1 MNEGIE
7 MRLKD
12 ALTGRRSVR
21 AFDKQPVPKDSLDR
35 LIWATQGITDDS
47 GNRCAPSAHALH
59 PLRLM
64 LIAGEIEGLAT
75 GLYSV
80 DPKTATLQSIH
91 DRDIRPALK
100 AAAVDDQTWITDAAI
115 VITICADMVTASQSF
130 ADQQPYGT
138 RGPRYVFIEAG
149 AAAQNTMLQAV
160 AEGLGSVLVA
170 GFRDEATAD
179 ALGLEAPLAPIL
191 HICIGYPKEGHN

>member
-1 MNEGIE
+1 MQ
-7 MRLKD
+7 LKD
-12 ALTGRRSVR
+12 VLTGRRSIR
-21 AFDKQPVPKDSLDR
+21 AFDIQPVSMDALER
-35 LIWATQGITDDS
+35 LVWAAQGVTDDA
-47 GNRCAPSAHALH
+47 GNRCAPSAHAMH
-59 PLRLM
+59 PLRL
-64 LIAGEIEGLAT
+64 LIAAGEIEGLAT
-75 GLYSV
+75 GLYTV

-91 DRDIRPALK
+91 SRDIRPALK
-100 AAAVDDQTWITDAAI
+100 AAAVDDQTWITDAPLI
-115 VITICADMVTASQSF
+115 ITICADMVTASQNF

-179 ALGLEAPLAPIL
+179 ALGLKSPLAPIL
-191 HICIGYPKEGHN
+191 HICIGFSKDGLG

>member
-1 MNEGIE
+1 MQ
-7 MRLKD
+7 LKD

-21 AFDKQPVPKDSLDR
+21 TFDKRPVPIDALER
-35 LIWATQGITDDS
+35 LIWATQGITDEA
-47 GNRCAPSAHALH
+47 GNRTAPSAHALH

-64 LIAGEIEGLAT
+64 IAVGEVEGLAT
-75 GLYSV
+75 GLYAV
-80 DPKTATLQSIH
+80 DPETATRQPVH
-91 DRDIRPALK
+91 DRDIRQTLRE
-100 AAAVDDQTWITDAAI
+100 AAVDDQTWMTDAAFI
-115 VITICADMVTASQSF
+115 VTICADMVAASNKF

-160 AEGLGSVLVA
+160 SEGLGSVLVA

-179 ALGLEAPLAPIL
+179 ALGLNAPLAPIL
-191 HICIGYPKEGHN
+191 HICLGFPKDGID

>member
-7 MRLKD
+7 MRLTD

-21 AFDKQPVPKDSLDR
+21 AFKKQPVPKDALER
-35 LIWATQGITDDS
+35 LIWATQGITDNS
-47 GNRCAPSAHALH
+47 GNRSAPSAHALH

-64 LIAGEIEGLAT
+64 IIAGEVEGLAK

-80 DPKTATLQSIH
+80 DPKAATLRSIH

-100 AAAVDDQTWITDAAI
+100 AAAVDDQTWITDAGLI
-115 VITICADMVTASQSF
+115 ITICADMVTTSQHF
-130 ADQQPYGT
+130 ADQEPYGT

-160 AEGLGSVLVA
+160 ADGLGSVLVA

-179 ALGLEAPLAPIL
+179 ALGLQKPLSTVL
-191 HICIGYPKEGHN
+191 HICIGYPNEPHD